1 MSETRRKLLAK
12 AQEYDSEAEFKA
24 NDLPSYLLAK
34 KKRVL
39 HLAFP
44 PEEEV
49 EEIPGI
55 YYLYKD
61 QRVMYIGMSEVDART
76 NMQSLLE
83 VIPVKINNY
92 KLFHPV
98 SSADTR
104 VLYHYLVAK
113 YKPKYNTDVVSD
125 LLTINIPE
133 ATSLLGEP
141 ERGTL

>member
-1 MSETRRKLLAK
+1 MSETRRKLLEK
-12 AQEYDSEAEFKA
+12 AQKYDSAEEFRDT
-24 NDLPSYLLAK
+24 DLPAYLLAK

-44 PEEEV
+44 PREEV
-49 EEIPGI
+49 EETPGI

-61 QRVMYIGMSEVDART
+61 QRVMYIGMSEVDVRT

-92 KLFHPV
+92 KIFRPI
-98 SSADTR
+98 SSADMR